1 MKLTKTKLKQII
13 KEELQAVLKEINWET
28 AAAATE
34 PEASETC
41 DELDAIIT
49 SLKDMRDNTGLEGRL
64 EFGER
69 EQSELADAE
78 LKFRNLKCKEK
89 IKLSQKMG
97 VEPSSIELQG
107 ALAGTRRAKA
117 LKRYPRN

>member
-34 PEASETC
+34 PGASEIC
-41 DELDAIIT
+41 DKLDHDIT
-49 SLKDMRDNTGLEGRL
+49 SLKDMRDNTGLEGWF
-64 EFGER
+64 EFED
-69 EQSELADAE
+69 QNELADAE
-78 LKFRNLKCKEK
+78 LEFRNLNCKEK

-97 VEPSSIELQG
+97 VEPSSIERQG